1 MAMGLLLIG
10 RGLVWCALAP
20 LIVLVARQ
28 AGAVAG
34 VPATMESFATG
45 PAAPTNNTEILHLVS
60 HGRRMFA
67 ATGQWMSPRTDG
79 AQILVKETASAPWR
93 VFDRFAVLRVT
104 MLESITVPARHN
116 RGRRTQ
122 VLLTQGRRG
131 PPPAAPTQLLWLQG
145 DAERFDGAFALP
157 RQDQVRAVGARAE
170 ADGFAFY
177 AGAEPSG
184 VLRGVWDADGGT
196 IRWSATPELSVE
208 APGASRKVTSFAEC
222 NRSMFATIDQVLYR
236 RNDGALAPG
245 VPRWTPW
252 FRDPEA
258 RESGLRA
265 ATCILHR
272 GRPALLVSSEGP
284 GTVYRFDDLAA
295 AAPTV
300 TVELD
305 AKAAVADGLRSLGTT
320 GDPRPLY
327 VITAYNE
334 FSPVKRTTRG
344 AGGGNEGRRGPAH
357 LFGVE
362 WNYVGLACPP
372 ERSCQ
377 PQRGFDAGA
386 CIFLRWPAKGSADP
400 RYDFRCL
407 GGPEFQP
414 ASVVPVPVTRGDA
427 FVAVRTFR
435 MSPFGDRRLYV
446 GGFDANFVPADDT
459 AWIATVDWQAAG
471 LGRR

>member
-1 MAMGLLLIG
+1 MSAVLNQITRSKARPSRLVVVFVAALVTCEAGGL
-10 RGLVWCALAP
+10 
-20 LIVLVARQ
+20 
-28 AGAVAG
+28 GASDL
-34 VPATMESFATG
+34 PATMESFDAG

-79 AQILVKETASAPWR
+79 AQVLVKETATAPWR
-93 VFDRFAVLRVT
+93 VFDRFPVLRVT

-122 VLLTQGRRG
+122 VLLTQGRRETPG
-131 PPPAAPTQLLWLQG
+131 PTQLLWLQD
-145 DAERFDGAFALP
+145 DAERFEGAFALP

-170 ADGFAFY
+170 TDGFAFY
-177 AGAEPSG
+177 AGAEPTG
-184 VLRGVWDADGGT
+184 VLRGVWDAGGGA

-236 RNDGALAPG
+236 RDDGALAPG
-245 VPRWTPW
+245 VARWTEW

-295 AAPTV
+295 AAPIV

-305 AKAAVADGLRSLGTT
+305 AKAAIAEGLRSLGTT

-334 FSPVKRTTRG
+334 FFPVKRTTRG
-344 AGGGNEGRRGPAH
+344 AGGGNEGRRGTAH

-362 WNYVGLACPP
+362 WN
-372 ERSCQ
+372 
-377 PQRGFDAGA
+377 
-386 CIFLRWPAKGSADP
+386 
-400 RYDFRCL
+400 
-407 GGPEFQP
+407 
-414 ASVVPVPVTRGDA
+414 
-427 FVAVRTFR
+427 
-435 MSPFGDRRLYV
+435 
-446 GGFDANFVPADDT
+446 
-459 AWIATVDWQAAG
+459 
-471 LGRR
+471 